1 MRRGNVRYRYVVLG
15 REVGPKPFNDFR
27 RRYEEKI
34 GADKVGVKQDGRD
47 VIQPPDWQMYPYDA
61 IKLVQEAAAQST
73 GLGAPLLET
82 INNGAK
88 IVGAN
93 GDQRGYNA
101 DYHEGVSP
109 ADMYFARFDG
119 FTFAPVSDDPLS
131 GSLPTVNQLAE
142 R

>member
-1 MRRGNVRYRYVVLG
+1 
-15 REVGPKPFNDFR
+15 
-27 RRYEEKI
+27 
-34 GADKVGVKQDGRD
+34 
-47 VIQPPDWQMYPYDA
+47 MYPYDA

-101 DYHEGVSP
+101 EYHEGVSP
-109 ADMYFARFDG
+109 ADMYFARFEG
-119 FTFAPVSDDPLS
+119 FMFVPVSDDPLS
-131 GSLPTVNQLAE
+131 GALPNVNQLADRRGSSTVVE
-142 R
+142 LPRRICPGSQAKRQKPCRAVTGSSSTA